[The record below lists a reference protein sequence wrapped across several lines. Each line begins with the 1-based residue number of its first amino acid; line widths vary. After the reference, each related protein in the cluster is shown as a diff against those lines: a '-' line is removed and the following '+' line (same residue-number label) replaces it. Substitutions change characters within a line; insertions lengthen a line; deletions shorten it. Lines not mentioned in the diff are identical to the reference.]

1 MAARNAMRF
10 LPLKRLCTPSLR
22 LFVSEESL
30 FQVSGSV
37 FLHPTRNVFRGHFD
51 AAHNCRGHGRGK
63 KMGSPDRT
71 GETVQVPGLME
82 SFVYSQAKSVAVDG
96 SRGRGRERERESGT
110 CDELPSGKRGLQ
122 VCLLS
127 IHRWFEGAS
136 ASGDVT
142 RKRLRRVRNCLHC
155 SPCPAPVQ
163 YVYI

>member
-71 GETVQVPGLME
+71 RETVQVPGLME

-96 SRGRGRERERESGT
+96 SRGRGRERERVALAMNFRAGKGDFKCACFPSIDGSRGRAQAGT
-110 CDELPSGKRGLQ
+110 
-122 VCLLS
+122 
-127 IHRWFEGAS
+127 
-136 ASGDVT
+136 
-142 RKRLRRVRNCLHC
+142 
-155 SPCPAPVQ
+155 
-163 YVYI
+163 